1 MARSL
6 HYRTSVFGK
15 ILPLQ
20 PTMSLKR
27 ILVVQDDRLLSNFYR
42 EHLEN
47 GGFIVES
54 VRTGDAALQAVHD
67 RQPDAVVID
76 SLTPGREADDV
87 IREIRATPA
96 TQNLPIVALPC
107 TRAPMMKA
115 VQQAGA
121 TRVLTRSMN
130 MPAELTDA
138 VQTMLGRERT
148 EIVRRCVPLQ
158 PDPSWGK
165 ISSTEAPESLNIMR
179 RSLQAAMR
187 DSNDRTAIRA
197 LLQEVHA
204 LTERLSL
211 FGQRP
216 LFTFASAL
224 EALIFDLNRFSEQ
237 SNPSTLRTIGQAI
250 DFGTVLLQEASRN
263 QINDPA
269 SAQILIVDDED
280 GARKIVMAAMGLVN
294 LRSLATETPSS
305 GLASM
310 KAQTFDLIFLDVGL
324 PEMSG
329 FDVCTRARAIPRN
342 EKTPIVFITGMTTF
356 QNRVQSSLSG
366 GNDFIGKPFNIPELG
381 LKALIWVFKGQL
393 GLI

>member
-6 HYRTSVFGK
+6 HYRILAFGN

-20 PTMSLKR
+20 STMSSKR

-54 VRTGDAALQAVHD
+54 VRTGDAALQVVHD

-96 TQNLPIVALPC
+96 TQDLPIVALPC

-138 VQTMLGRERT
+138 VQAMLGRDRT

-158 PDPSWGK
+158 PDASWGK
-165 ISSTEAPESLNIMR
+165 ISASEAPEALNVMR
-179 RSLQAAMR
+179 HSLQAAMR
-187 DSNDRTAIRA
+187 DPNDRTSMRA
-197 LLQEVHA
+197 LLQEVHG

-216 LFTFASAL
+216 LFTFAAGL

-237 SNPSTLRTIGQAI
+237 ANPSTLRTVGQAI
-250 DFGTVLLQEASRN
+250 DFAAVLLQEASCN
-263 QINDPA
+263 QIKDPA
-269 SAQILIVDDED
+269 SAQVLIVDDED

-329 FDVCTRARAIPRN
+329 FDVCTRARAIARN

>member
-1 MARSL
+1 
-6 HYRTSVFGK
+6 
-15 ILPLQ
+15 
-20 PTMSLKR
+20 MSLKR
-27 ILVVQDDRLLSNFYR
+27 ILVVQEDRLLSNFYR
-42 EHLEN
+42 EHLES
-47 GGFIVES
+47 GGFVVES
-54 VRTGDAALQAVHD
+54 VRSGDAALRVVHE

-76 SLTPGREADDV
+76 SLTPGMEAEAV
-87 IREIRATPA
+87 IREIRATPG
-96 TQNLPIVALPC
+96 THDLPIVALPG

-115 VQQAGA
+115 IQQAGA
-121 TRVLTRSMN
+121 TRILPRSMN
-130 MPAELTDA
+130 IPAELTDA
-138 VQTMLGRERT
+138 VQTILGRDRT
-148 EIVRRCVPLQ
+148 ETVRRCVPVQ
-158 PDPSWGK
+158 PDESWSK
-165 ISSTEAPESLNIMR
+165 LSSSEAPEALNIMR

-187 DSNDRTAIRA
+187 DPKDRAAIRT
-197 LLQEVHA
+197 LLQEVHG
-204 LTERLSL
+204 LTERLAL

-216 LFTFASAL
+216 LFTFAAAL
-224 EALIFDLNRFSEQ
+224 EALIFDLNRFIEQ
-237 SNPSTLRTIGQAI
+237 SNPSTLRTVGQAI
-250 DFGTVLLQEASRN
+250 DFCGVLLEEAGHRPLK
-263 QINDPA
+263 DPA

-280 GARKIVMAAMGLVN
+280 GARKIVMAAMGMVN

-305 GLASM
+305 ALAAM

-329 FDVCTRARAIPRN
+329 FDVCTRARTIARN